1 MIDGAEFLDGVVILW
16 FLASK
21 LLSQFTVGL
30 ENESKLYS
38 VRTWLQGKPM
48 ITKFCSLYFSYNF
61 WRAS

>member
-38 VRTWLQGKPM
+38 VRT
-48 ITKFCSLYFSYNF
+48 
-61 WRAS
+61 

>member
-1 MIDGAEFLDGVVILW
+1 MIDGAEFLDGIVIFW

-21 LLSQFTVGL
+21 LSSTIGL
-30 ENESKLYS
+30 EESELYG
-38 VRTWLQGKPM
+38 VRTWLQGNPM